1 MYRNLLI
8 KNTRIC
14 CNGSLIDK
22 DELCVNGLTGLF
34 ENSLTNSSGEM
45 DLETID
51 LENRI
56 IAPAFIELQING
68 CFGVHFTNFED
79 EGTYGANLEMV
90 SRYLVQK
97 GVGGFYVTLPTV
109 KADVFKKVRHSSS
122 AASRKWDKVP
132 GNQRVSKRNE
142 GSKQSTTGDK
152 IETERE
158 ENVESSRKHLWTS
171 IGRPCS
177 SAPS

>member
-8 KNTRIC
+8 QNTRIC
-14 CNGSLIDK
+14 CNGALIDK
-22 DELCVNGLTGLF
+22 DELYVNGTTGLF
-34 ENSLTNSSGEM
+34 EIPLANSSGEM

-68 CFGVHFTNFED
+68 CLGIHFTNFED
-79 EGTYGANLEMV
+79 EGTYRANLKMV
-90 SRYLVQK
+90 SRYLVEK

-109 KADVFKKVRHSSS
+109 KADVFKKVSHSSS

-132 GNQRVSKRNE
+132 GNQ
-142 GSKQSTTGDK
+142 
-152 IETERE
+152 
-158 ENVESSRKHLWTS
+158 
-171 IGRPCS
+171 
-177 SAPS
+177 